1 MMRFSK
7 RYLVGTFLVALASSC
22 GGGATTSATS
32 PDGSW
37 QAALDAV
44 PRGDFN
50 RIAVELDLPLF
61 WIDDAD
67 RDKTLDPAEL
77 SVLWGDP
84 PARES
89 DWVAGDAFTPA
100 FKQAYAKIVE
110 RAQKAPSFAGLS
122 PEETRR
128 RTAVLRELSDGRPT
142 LVASDLRN
150 ASAEDKA
157 VVEHVLAAARIVE
170 KLYQKQTGILSLASQ
185 VPSGDTA
192 SKRLFYRNQGP
203 QCEAPATK
211 DDPDCKAV
219 PVALSRTSGIYPPAL
234 LKDPKF
240 CDALAARPD
249 GRALLEPFVVVAAD
263 EEGSMRPVPYQRAFE
278 NDMHAVSRELEAAAA
293 AISDPNEGAMQAYLN
308 AAAKAFRDGSW
319 FEADEAWA
327 RMNTENSKWY
337 LRVAPDEVY
346 FEPCNRKGGFH
357 VSFARIDQGSR
368 EWKEKLDP
376 IKLDM
381 EKALADLAGPPY
393 AARKVAFKLPDFIS
407 VIINAGDSRS
417 AFGATVGQSLPNFG
431 PVANEGRGRTVA
443 MTNFYTD
450 ADSIASQRAQA
461 ASVLCASAM
470 ETYSDEQA
478 PQLMSTVLHEA
489 AHNLGPAADYKV
501 NGKDDVEIF
510 GGPLSSTL
518 EELKAQSAALFFAD
532 WLVERKVIDA
542 ERARRAHVHE
552 LTWAFG
558 HISRGMYDQDKKPQ
572 PYSQLSAIQVG
583 FLIDEGVVTWNAGEK
598 AQNGKDQGCFS
609 MKLDAFPAAT
619 KKLMGIVAKIKG
631 SGDKKGAEALVAK
644 YVDAPGAYADVRK
657 TVTERWLREPKAS
670 FVYSVRR

>member
-1 MMRFSK
+1 MKRFSK
-7 RYLVGTFLVALASSC
+7 RYLVGTFLVALASAC
-22 GGGATTSATS
+22 GGGTKPPATS
-32 PDGSW
+32 PDGTW
-37 QAALDAV
+37 QAAFDAV

-50 RIAVELDLPLF
+50 RAAVELDLPLF
-61 WIDDAD
+61 WSDDAN
-67 RDKTLDPAEL
+67 RDKALDPAEL
-77 SVLWGDP
+77 AVLWGDP
-84 PARES
+84 PAREA
-89 DWVAGDAFTPA
+89 DWVTGGAFTPA
-100 FKQAYAKIVE
+100 FKQAYARIVE
-110 RAQKAPSFAGLS
+110 RVQKGPSFAGLS

-128 RTAVLRELSDGRPT
+128 RKAVLRELADGRPT
-142 LVASDLRN
+142 LVASDFSK

-170 KLYQKQTGILSLASQ
+170 KIYQKQTGVLGLAGQ
-185 VPSGDTA
+185 VPAGDTA

-211 DDPDCKAV
+211 DDPDCKALSGEV
-219 PVALSRTSGIYPPAL
+219 PRTSGLYPPAL
-234 LKDPKF
+234 QKDPKF

-249 GRALLEPFVVVAAD
+249 GRALLDPFSVVAAD
-263 EEGSMRPVPYQRAFE
+263 EDGKLRPVPYQRAYE

-293 AISDPNEGAMQAYLN
+293 AITDPDEGAMQAYLN

-319 FEADEAWA
+319 FDADEAWA

-337 LRVAPDEVY
+337 LRVGPDEVY

-376 IKLDM
+376 IKQDM
-381 EKALADLAGPPY
+381 EKAIADLAGPPY
-393 AARKVAFKLPDFIS
+393 AARKVAFKLPDFIA
-407 VIINAGDSRS
+407 VIINAGDARS
-417 AFGATVGQSLPNFG
+417 PFGATIGQSLPNVG

-461 ASVLCASAM
+461 AAVLCASAM
-470 ETYSDEQA
+470 GAYTDEQA

-489 AHNLGPAADYKV
+489 AHNLGPSAEYKV
-501 NGKDDVEIF
+501 NGKTDAEVF

-542 ERARRAHVHE
+542 ERSQRAHVRD
-552 LTWAFG
+552 LTWSFG

-583 FLIDEGVVTWNAGEK
+583 FLIDEGVVAWNANEK
-598 AQNGKDQGCFS
+598 SQNGKDQGCFS
-609 MKLDAFPAAT
+609 VKLEAYPAAT

-631 SGDKKGAEALVAK
+631 SGDKKGAEELVAK
-644 YVDAPGAYADVRK
+644 YVDAPGAFADLRK